1 MPIQGI
7 VRILGMS
14 VFHLRDCVLR
24 RAAFRPANLKRP
36 PLSKYLP
43 ELGDYNI
50 TGIIWYNDYRG
61 FGKKHGSIL
70 KIHYHCS
77 FS

>member
-1 MPIQGI
+1 M
-7 VRILGMS
+7 RILGMS

-43 ELGDYNI
+43 ELGDYNL
-50 TGIIWYNDYRG
+50 TGIMTIEALARSMG
-61 FGKKHGSIL
+61 PS
-70 KIHYHCS
+70 
-77 FS
+77 